1 MKKLLFAFVLL
12 MGTMFTSCNQ
22 GCKCGNNCDCDS
34 SAVEVVIDS
43 VDSVVT
49 DSVISLDSIV
59 ADTLTVDT
67 IA

>member
-22 GCKCGNNCDCDS
+22 GCKCGNSCDCDS
-34 SAVEVVIDS
+34 STVVIDS

-67 IA
+67 IV

>member
-12 MGTMFTSCNQ
+12 MGTMFASCN
-22 GCKCGNNCDCDS
+22 GGS
-34 SAVEVVIDS
+34 SAATDTVVDSVEVVTDS
-43 VDSVVT
+43 VDTIVT

-59 ADTLTVDT
+59 ADSLTVDT

>member
-12 MGTMFTSCNQ
+12 MGTMFASCN
-22 GCKCGNNCDCDS
+22 GGS
-34 SAVEVVIDS
+34 SATTDTVDSVEVVTDS
-43 VDSVVT
+43 VDSIVT

>member
-12 MGTMFTSCNQ
+12 FGTMFASCN
-22 GCKCGNNCDCDS
+22 GS
-34 SAVEVVIDS
+34 STANTEAVDS
-43 VDSVVT
+43 VEVVT
-49 DSVISLDSIV
+49 DSVSVDSLVVDSIV